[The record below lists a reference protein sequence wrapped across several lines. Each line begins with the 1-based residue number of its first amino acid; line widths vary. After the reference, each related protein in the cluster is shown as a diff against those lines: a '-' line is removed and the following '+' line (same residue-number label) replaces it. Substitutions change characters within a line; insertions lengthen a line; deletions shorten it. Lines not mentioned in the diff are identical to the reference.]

1 MEDNN
6 ALITMRNIFVC
17 LTITISF
24 RIVIEVF
31 FEFKDGTKDQIF
43 YLFLIVRKF
52 LNICVILILT
62 VSIKAVLE
70 QVKTQQGLEEK
81 LTKY

>member
-1 MEDNN
+1 
-6 ALITMRNIFVC
+6 MRNIFVC

-31 FEFKDGTKDQIF
+31 FEFKDGANDEIF
-43 YLFLIVRKF
+43 YLFLIVRKIF
-52 LNICVILILT
+52 NIFVILILT

-70 QVKTQQGLEEK
+70 QVKTQQALEEK

>member
-31 FEFKDGTKDQIF
+31 FEFKDGAKDKIF
-43 YLFLIVRKF
+43 YLFLILRKF
-52 LNICVILILT
+52 FNICVILILT
-62 VSIKAVLE
+62 ISIKAVLE
-70 QVKTQQGLEEK
+70 QVKTQQGMEEK

>member
-1 MEDNN
+1 
-6 ALITMRNIFVC
+6 MRNIFVC

-31 FEFKDGTKDQIF
+31 FEFKDGDKDEIF

-70 QVKTQQGLEEK
+70 QVKTQQSLEEK
-81 LTKY
+81 LTKFQVDLE

>member
-1 MEDNN
+1 
-6 ALITMRNIFVC
+6 

-31 FEFKDGTKDQIF
+31 FEFKDGANDEIF
-43 YLFLIVRKF
+43 YLFLIVRKIF
-52 LNICVILILT
+52 NIFVILILT

-70 QVKTQQGLEEK
+70 QVKTQQALEEK